1 MFVVTPPLVRIFP
14 SSTLNRVIFVKR
26 QCLNLTLLWHILFD
40 YDIFSFIVSYVGQ
53 INLFLIGLVVFLSSI
68 YVTIFTICKVTKY
81 MSSKIFYLLNCMNLI
96 FSYFMSN
103 KFYEVASLG
112 GQNELLP
119 ANQMVVI
126 LWIIFFAFQI
136 LMRIIC
142 NKN

>member
-1 MFVVTPPLVRIFP
+1 MIIKYLYI
-14 SSTLNRVIFVKR
+14 
-26 QCLNLTLLWHILFD
+26 LTQPFSLLLLWHILFD

-112 GQNELLP
+112 
-119 ANQMVVI
+119 VVTSKSNGSYIVDNI
-126 LWIIFFAFQI
+126 LCISNFDAYYLQ
-136 LMRIIC
+136 
-142 NKN
+142 

>member
-1 MFVVTPPLVRIFP
+1 MIIKYLYI
-14 SSTLNRVIFVKR
+14 
-26 QCLNLTLLWHILFD
+26 LTQPFSLLLLWHILFD

-53 INLFLIGLVVFLSSI
+53 INLFLMGLVVFLSSI

>member
-1 MFVVTPPLVRIFP
+1 MIIKYLYI
-14 SSTLNRVIFVKR
+14 
-26 QCLNLTLLWHILFD
+26 LTQPFSLLLLWHILFD

-103 KFYEVASLG
+103 KLYEVASLG

>member
-1 MFVVTPPLVRIFP
+1 MIIKYLYI
-14 SSTLNRVIFVKR
+14 
-26 QCLNLTLLWHILFD
+26 LTQPFSLLLLWHILFD
-40 YDIFSFIVSYVGQ
+40 YDIFSFIVFYVGQ

>member
-1 MFVVTPPLVRIFP
+1 M
-14 SSTLNRVIFVKR
+14 
-26 QCLNLTLLWHILFD
+26 LFR
-40 YDIFSFIVSYVGQ
+40 S
-53 INLFLIGLVVFLSSI
+53 VFLSSI

>member
-1 MFVVTPPLVRIFP
+1 MIIKYLYI
-14 SSTLNRVIFVKR
+14 
-26 QCLNLTLLWHILFD
+26 LTQPFSLLLLWHILFD

-103 KFYEVASLG
+103 KFYEVASFG

>member
-1 MFVVTPPLVRIFP
+1 MIIKYLYI
-14 SSTLNRVIFVKR
+14 
-26 QCLNLTLLWHILFD
+26 LTQPFSLLLLWHILFD